1 MSGSAA
7 RLSFKVVSMLVAIPV
22 SKLITKATVKA
33 WVAARPEDPPTDP
46 KAVDTNWAD
55 ALVWAGLTGL
65 GTAAGNLAMLCRH
78 HHQLKHQ
85 TRWRVRQTTA
95 GALEWTSP
103 TGRRTST
110 RPEPPPATVHTTAH
124 DLARLPGRPPDGVD
138 DTEPEGR
145 GTPPGDPDDGGPP
158 Y

>member
-65 GTAAGNLAMLCRH
+65 GTAAGNLATTKGADTL
-78 HHQLKHQ
+78 
-85 TRWRVRQTTA
+85 WRA
-95 GALEWTSP
+95 I
-103 TGRRTST
+103 TGRPSP
-110 RPEPPPATVHTTAH
+110 RPKPPKQKRKDKKNAAAV
-124 DLARLPGRPPDGVD
+124 L
-138 DTEPEGR
+138 
-145 GTPPGDPDDGGPP
+145 
-158 Y
+158 